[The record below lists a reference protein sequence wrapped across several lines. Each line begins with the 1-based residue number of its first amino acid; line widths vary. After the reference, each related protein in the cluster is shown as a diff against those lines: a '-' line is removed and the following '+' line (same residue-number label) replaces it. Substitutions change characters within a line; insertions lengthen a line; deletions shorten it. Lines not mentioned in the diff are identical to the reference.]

1 MDDELGKKTQDTA
14 DQLFGKGIK
23 MDPPYLTWKEFDRDL
38 ANDLSLFIVGKLYLA
53 VAKKRSKREMSV
65 LENLYSGTFSLLAT
79 LFPSILQES
88 PQVTSHVTHK
98 TLKNPLWKGLEVHSS
113 PFSMQR

>member
-1 MDDELGKKTQDTA
+1 MVPIRLQGLVRLLRFETIKHKRPHSKTLEASLTGEPFAFDFK
-14 DQLFGKGIK
+14 QL
-23 MDPPYLTWKEFDRDL
+23 
-38 ANDLSLFIVGKLYLA
+38 NLA

-65 LENLYSGTFSLLAT
+65 LEDLYSGTFSLLAT
-79 LFPSILQES
+79 LFPSILQKS

-98 TLKNPLWKGLEVHSS
+98 TLKNPHWKGLEVHSS

>member
-1 MDDELGKKTQDTA
+1 VYSK
-14 DQLFGKGIK
+14 DQI
-23 MDPPYLTWKEFDRDL
+23 
-38 ANDLSLFIVGKLYLA
+38 NLA

-79 LFPSILQES
+79 LFPSILQKS
-88 PQVTSHVTHK
+88 PQVTSHVAHK
-98 TLKNPLWKGLEVHSS
+98 TLKNPHWKGLEVHSS

>member
-1 MDDELGKKTQDTA
+1 VDDELGKKTQDTA

-65 LENLYSGTFSLLAT
+65 LGRQIIKKDFTSPGESPLIDGDSPNLYTCLRVAASAKAGRHL
-79 LFPSILQES
+79 
-88 PQVTSHVTHK
+88 
-98 TLKNPLWKGLEVHSS
+98 
-113 PFSMQR
+113 